1 MSQPNPR
8 TTLTDVARHA
18 GVSRATVSLVM
29 RESPLVAAETRARV
43 QASAEAVGY
52 LYNRGAAT
60 MRGTRTRTIGLLVT
74 EIDNP
79 FFSELVAGAEA
90 ALDAAGYIAF
100 LATTGD
106 SLDRQQRTLQ
116 RLREH
121 RVDGLIL
128 CAAGATT
135 ASHIAT
141 LAEQG
146 MPCVQAMRQVR
157 GSTGDFA
164 GADNRFGMEQLA
176 EHLIHLGHR
185 RMVFAGAAVMNS
197 SLAQRLEG
205 LRAALRRHGLPE
217 PAVSRGQASRQGGA
231 EAAEAVWRAAKR
243 PDVLV
248 CCNDVVALGAI
259 PALQRMGAR
268 IGADIAVTGVG
279 DVPEAANGNPPLTTV
294 ATDPRRIGQEAVRL
308 LLRRIDHPSA
318 PAEQVIMPAKL
329 MIRASCG
336 AAVVLPAGAA

>member
-1 MSQPNPR
+1 MSKNDPR
-8 TTLTDVARHA
+8 ITLTEVARHA

-29 RESPLVAAETRARV
+29 RDSPLVAAETRVRV

-60 MRGTRTRTIGLLVT
+60 MRGQRTRTIGLLVT

-100 LATTGD
+100 LATTAD

-128 CAAGATT
+128 CAAGDTSAE
-135 ASHIAT
+135 HITT
-141 LAEQG
+141 LATQG

-164 GADNRFGMEQLA
+164 GADNCFALEQLT
-176 EHLIHLGHR
+176 EHLIRLGHR
-185 RMVFAGAAVMNS
+185 RMIFAGAAVMNS
-197 SLAQRLEG
+197 SLIQRLEG
-205 LRAALRRHGLPE
+205 LRAALRRHGLPA
-217 PAVSRGQASRQGGA
+217 PAVLRTPATRMGGA
-231 EAAEAVWRAAKR
+231 EAAEAVWRMAEK
-243 PDVLV
+243 PDVVV

-259 PALQRMGAR
+259 PALQRLGAR
-268 IGADIAVTGVG
+268 VGEDIAVTGVG

-308 LLRRIDHPSA
+308 LLRRIAHPSA
-318 PAEQVIMPAKL
+318 SAEQVILPARL
-329 MIRASCG
+329 VIRASCG
-336 AAVVLPAGAA
+336 AMAPLPAGAA

>member
-1 MSQPNPR
+1 MSKNDPR
-8 TTLTDVARHA
+8 ITLTEVARHA

-29 RESPLVAAETRARV
+29 RDSPLVAAETRARV

-60 MRGTRTRTIGLLVT
+60 MRGQRTRTIGLLVT

-100 LATTGD
+100 LATTAD

-128 CAAGATT
+128 CAAGDTT
-135 ASHIAT
+135 AEHITT
-141 LAEQG
+141 LASQG

-164 GADNRFGMEQLA
+164 GADNRFALEQLT
-176 EHLIHLGHR
+176 EHLIRLGHR
-185 RMVFAGAAVMNS
+185 RMIFAGAAVMNS
-197 SLAQRLEG
+197 SLIQRLEG
-205 LRAALRRHGLPE
+205 LRAALRRHGLPA
-217 PAVSRGQASRQGGA
+217 PAVLRTPATRLGGA
-231 EAAEAVWRAAKR
+231 EAAEAVWRMAEK
-243 PDVLV
+243 PDVVV

-259 PALQRMGAR
+259 PALQRLGAR
-268 IGADIAVTGVG
+268 VGEDIAVTGVG

-308 LLRRIDHPSA
+308 LLRRIAHPSA
-318 PAEQVIMPAKL
+318 SAEQVILPARL
-329 MIRASCG
+329 VIRASCG
-336 AAVVLPAGAA
+336 AMAHLPAGAA